1 MSGLNRLRN
10 VLEAGLVGLFLIQ
23 ALRAAI
29 ALVYGRVAS
38 ASIYPAIDLTLVD
51 PVTAGLISPAV
62 VRGEMILLAAGLALP
77 LLTLFFGRWRGTLFL
92 MGLAVAGARL
102 VMVAPS
108 DSLSPLVGASLV
120 IGTGLGYIACVV
132 RHRLTH
138 LPYLFVIGFTADQ
151 ILRAAGNTLDVSL
164 GAAYLPVQVALS
176 VVLVVFVI
184 LNSARPVKLSTEESR
199 GLFTL
204 WGGVGMGALLFL
216 QLALLASPNAAAGRA
231 SFEYTPLVPAL
242 IVATALPL
250 IPWVRDAARGFVGL
264 FDTGAQGWVWLLL
277 LALMIVVGTRVQGV
291 VGGSALVVAQALASL
306 SWWWLVRPQA
316 EKERNFS
323 GLWMIGAVVVFALL
337 VACDLFTYEYAYV
350 REFAGQAAFLNRVV
364 TPLLRGFRGLGL
376 AVLILAVV
384 LASLPVVASRR
395 SGAWSRGSGLQ
406 SLFGVLTVTAAALL
420 GLYFARPPVIVP
432 VRDAPEIRV
441 ASYNIHSGY
450 SEFYHY
456 DLEALAR
463 TIQESGANVVLLQ
476 EVEGGRLTSY
486 GADQA
491 LWLARRLRMD
501 RRFFPTNEGLHGLA
515 VLSNIEIT
523 VSDGMLLT
531 SRGLQ
536 TGVQR
541 VKIRPDEG
549 EISLYNTWL
558 GVLLE
563 GVGVGGVQDQEQ
575 DQQRQLNEVLS
586 LMLAHGG
593 GTNLTALGR
602 FVLGGT
608 FNNVP
613 CSDMIQRLTLQPS
626 CGASSLNLGDARPMI
641 DPFADENPVN
651 ATTFRQ
657 VGRSARLDYVF
668 TNMLALGRLVLETPA
683 SDHRLAVVGLNLA
696 R

>member
-1 MSGLNRLRN
+1 MSGLNRVRN
-10 VLEAGLVGLFLIQ
+10 VLEAGLVGLFLVQ

-29 ALVYGRVAS
+29 ALIYGRVAS

-51 PVTAGLISPAV
+51 PSTAGLIAPAV
-62 VRGEMILLAAGLALP
+62 IRGELLVLAAGLALP
-77 LLTLFFGRWRGTLFL
+77 LLTLFVGRWRGTLFL
-92 MGLAVAGARL
+92 LGLAVAGARL
-102 VMVAPS
+102 VMTTPS
-108 DSLSPLVGASLV
+108 ETVSQLVGAALV
-120 IGTGLGYIACVV
+120 IGAGLGYIACMV

-138 LPYLFVIGFTADQ
+138 LPYLFVIGFTVDQ
-151 ILRAAGNTLDVSL
+151 IFRAAGNTFDISL
-164 GAAYLPVQVALS
+164 GTAYLPVQVGLSALLA
-176 VVLVVFVI
+176 VLVIF
-184 LNSARPVKLSTEESR
+184 NSARPVKLSLTEGR

-204 WGGVGMGALLFL
+204 WGGIGLGALIFL

-231 SFEYTPLVPAL
+231 SYDYTPLVPAL

-250 IPWVRDAARGFVGL
+250 IPWVRDATRGFVGL
-264 FDTGAQGWVWLLL
+264 FDTGAQGWVWMLLL
-277 LALMIVVGTRVQGV
+277 TLMIVVGTRVQGL
-291 VGGSALVVAQALASL
+291 VGGGALVIAQALASL
-306 SWWWLVRPQA
+306 SWWWLVRPQT

-323 GLWMIGAVVVFALL
+323 GLWLIGAIAIFGLL

-350 REFAGQAAFLNRVV
+350 REFTGQTAFLNRVV

-376 AVLILAVV
+376 AVLILAVI

-395 SGAWSRGSGLQ
+395 SGAWSSGTTLQ
-406 SLFGVLTVTAAALL
+406 SVFGLLIVAAAALT
-420 GLYFARPPVIVP
+420 GLFFARPPVITP
-432 VRDAPEIRV
+432 VRDVSELRV
-441 ASYNIHSGY
+441 ATYNIHAGY

-486 GADQA
+486 GVDQA

-515 VLSNIEIT
+515 VLSNVEIT
-523 VSDGMLLT
+523 QADGLLLT

-541 VKIRPDEG
+541 VKIRPDDG

-563 GVGVGGVQDQEQ
+563 GVGGGTLEAQEQ

-586 LMLAHGG
+586 VMLTHSGG
-593 GTNLTALGR
+593 ANLTALGR
-602 FVLGGT
+602 FVVGGT
-608 FNNVP
+608 FNNIP

-626 CGASSLNLGDARPMI
+626 CGASGLNLGTARPMI

-657 VGRSARLDYVF
+657 VGRSARLDYLF
-668 TNMLALGRLVLETPA
+668 TNMLALGRLVLDSSA

>member
-10 VLEAGLVGLFLIQ
+10 VLEASLVGLFLIQ

-51 PVTAGLISPAV
+51 PATAGLISPAV
-62 VRGEMILLAAGLALP
+62 VRSEMIILAAGMIFP
-77 LLTLFFGRWRGTLFL
+77 LLTLFVGRWRGTLFL

-102 VMVAPS
+102 VMAAPS
-108 DSLSPLVGASLV
+108 LSFSPLVGAALV
-120 IGTGLGYIACVV
+120 IGTSLGYIACMV

-138 LPYLFVIGFTADQ
+138 LPYLFVIGFTVDQ
-151 ILRAAGNTLDVSL
+151 LLRAAGNTLDISLSTWYLPYQVSL
-164 GAAYLPVQVALS
+164 SAALA
-176 VVLVVFVI
+176 VLVIV
-184 LNSARPVKLSTEESR
+184 NSARPIKLTISEGR
-199 GLFTL
+199 GLFTF
-204 WGGVGMGALLFL
+204 WGGVGLGALLFL

-242 IVATALPL
+242 IIATALPL

-264 FDTGAQGWVWLLL
+264 FDAGAQGWVWLLL

-291 VGGSALVVAQALASL
+291 VGGGALVVAQALASL

-316 EKERNFS
+316 EKDRNFS
-323 GLWMIGAVVVFALL
+323 GLWIVVAVAVFGLL
-337 VACDLFTYEYAYV
+337 IVCDLFTYEYAYV
-350 REFAGQAAFLNRVV
+350 REFAGQLAFLNRVV

-376 AVLILAVV
+376 AVLILSVI

-395 SGAWSRGSGLQ
+395 SGAWSSGTSLQ
-406 SLFGVLTVTAAALL
+406 SLFGVLTVAAAALL
-420 GLYFARPPVIVP
+420 GIFFARPPVIVP
-432 VRDAPEIRV
+432 VRDAAQIRV

-450 SEFYHY
+450 SEFFHY

-463 TIQESGANVVLLQ
+463 TIRESGADVVLLQ

-491 LWLARRLRMD
+491 LWLARQLNMD
-501 RRFFPTNEGLHGLA
+501 RRFFPTNEGLQGLA
-515 VLSNIEIT
+515 ILSRVEIT
-523 VSDGMLLT
+523 HADGLLLT

-541 VKIRPDEG
+541 VKIRPDDG

-563 GVGVGGVQDQEQ
+563 GVGGGALEAQEQ

-602 FVLGGT
+602 FVMGGT

-626 CGASSLNLGDARPMI
+626 CGASSLNLSDARPMI

-651 ATTFRQ
+651 ASTFRQ
-657 VGRSARLDYVF
+657 VGRSARLDYLF
-668 TNMLALGRLVLETPA
+668 TNMLALGRLVLDSSA

>member
-1 MSGLNRLRN
+1 MSGLNRVRN
-10 VLEAGLVGLFLIQ
+10 VLEAGLIGLFLVQ

-29 ALVYGRVAS
+29 ALIYGRVAS
-38 ASIYPAIDLTLVD
+38 ASIYPAIDLTLID
-51 PVTAGLISPAV
+51 PATSGLISPTV
-62 VRGEMILLAAGLALP
+62 VQGEMILLAAMMALP

-102 VMVAPS
+102 VMAVPS
-108 DSLSPLVGASLV
+108 EALSPLVGAALTL
-120 IGTGLGYIACVV
+120 GAGLGYIACMV

-138 LPYLFVIGFTADQ
+138 LPYLFVIGFTVDQ
-151 ILRAAGNTLDVSL
+151 LLRAAGNTLDVSL
-164 GAAYLPVQVALS
+164 NANYLPVQVGLSAALA
-176 VVLVVFVI
+176 VLVI
-184 LNSARPVKLSTEESR
+184 ANSARPVKLSSAEGR

-231 SFEYTPLVPAL
+231 GFDYTPLVPAL
-242 IVATALPL
+242 IAATALPL
-250 IPWVRDAARGFVGL
+250 IPAVRDAARGFIGL
-264 FDTGAQGWVWLLL
+264 FDPAAQGWVWLLL
-277 LALMIVVGTRVQGV
+277 LALMIVIGTRVQGV
-291 VGGSALVVAQALASL
+291 VGGGALVVAQAIASL
-306 SWWWLVRPQA
+306 SWWWLARPQA

-323 GLWMIGAVVVFALL
+323 GLWMVGAMAVLVVL
-337 VACDLFTYEYAYV
+337 VVCDLFTYEYAYV
-350 REFAGQAAFLNRVV
+350 RDFAGQVAFLNRVV

-376 AVLILAVV
+376 AVLMLSVV
-384 LASLPVVASRR
+384 LAALPVVASRR
-395 SGAWSRGSGLQ
+395 SGAWSSGNGLQ
-406 SLFGVLTVTAAALL
+406 SLFGVLVVIAAALG
-420 GLYFARPPVIVP
+420 GLYFARPTVIVP
-432 VRDAPEIRV
+432 VRDAAEIRV
-441 ASYNIHSGY
+441 ATYNIHSGY

-456 DLEALAR
+456 DLEAVAR

-501 RRFFPTNEGLHGLA
+501 RRFFPTNEGLQGLA

-523 VSDGMLLT
+523 EADGILLT

-541 VKIRPDEG
+541 IKIRPDDG

-563 GVGVGGVQDQEQ
+563 GAGGGALDAQEQ
-575 DQQRQLNEVLS
+575 DQQRQLSEVLS

-593 GTNLTALGR
+593 GNLNGLGR
-602 FVLGGT
+602 YILGGT

-613 CSDMIQRLTLQPS
+613 SSDVIITLSRIP
-626 CGASSLNLGDARPMI
+626 GLA
-641 DPFADENPVN
+641 DPFADENPIN

-657 VGRSARLDYVF
+657 TGRSARLDYLF
-668 TNMLALGRLVLETPA
+668 TNMLALGAIVMEQAP
-683 SDHRLAVVGLNLA
+683 SDHRLAVMGVSVS